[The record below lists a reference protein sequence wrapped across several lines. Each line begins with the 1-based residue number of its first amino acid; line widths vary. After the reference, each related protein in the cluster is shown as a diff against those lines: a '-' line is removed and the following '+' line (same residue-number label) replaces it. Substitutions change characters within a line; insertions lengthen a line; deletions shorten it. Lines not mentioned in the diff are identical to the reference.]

1 MLIPLL
7 ATIYLLSV
15 YLLLSLAQ
23 RNTKL
28 TPNLTPTSNPDLSQA
43 VR

>member
-15 YLLLSLAQ
+15 YLLLTLAQ

-28 TPNLTPTSNPDLSQA
+28 TPNSSTDLSQA

>member
-15 YLLLSLAQ
+15 YLLLTLA
-23 RNTKL
+23 RRSTKL
-28 TPNLTPTSNPDLSQA
+28 TSNSSTDLSQA

>member
-7 ATIYLLSV
+7 AAIYLLSV
-15 YLLLSLAQ
+15 YLLLTLAR

-28 TPNLTPTSNPDLSQA
+28 TSTNSNTDLSQA